1 MIYYRTYIYDQEF
14 NTASVVPVSKFLRY
28 VVLLLLIVGVSYNG
42 KVRVT
47 GFVKVAQKLQERDIQ
62 HDVLAYMHT
71 FILY

>member
-14 NTASVVPVSKFLRY
+14 NTATVVPVSQVLRY
-28 VVLLLLIVGVSYNG
+28 VVLLLIVGVSYNG

-47 GFVKVAQKLQERDIQ
+47 SFVKVAQKLQRRDIQ

-71 FILY
+71 FLLF